1 MIIAVDAAGG
11 DYAPNEIVKGAV
23 KAANEYDVDIV
34 LVGKKSLIHVTAA
47 RQIKNAQI
55 SIVDASEIIEA
66 DEHPMKAVIAKPD
79 SSIVVGI
86 NLLKEGRAQAFVSAG
101 NTGALFGAAFLKLGL
116 IEGIERPAIAA
127 ILDITGSTPVLII
140 DAGANADCKPH
151 YLVQFAE
158 MGNAFS
164 KKVIGIESP
173 RIGLLSNGT
182 EDIKGN
188 RLVIESHELIKNAA
202 LNLNF
207 IGNIE
212 ANEIPKGNV
221 DVVVT
226 DGFTGNVVLKTL
238 EGLGE
243 AVQNFKNLWKNIS
256 NSYHVHGS
264 ALLGSVEMD
273 SWARKLDFR
282 EYGGACLLGVNGNV
296 VKAHGRSRAN
306 AIKNAINLARQT
318 TESNILAA
326 IKKEDISGKD
336 GSSNG

>member
-11 DYAPNEIVKGAV
+11 DYAPNEVIKGAV
-23 KAANEYDVDIV
+23 KAANEYDVDIA

-47 RQIKNAQI
+47 RQVKNAQI
-55 SIVDASEIIEA
+55 SIVDAAEVIEA
-66 DEHPMKAVIAKPD
+66 DEHPLKAVIAKPA

-86 NLLKEGRAQAFVSAG
+86 NLLKEGKAQAFVSAG
-101 NTGALFGAAFLKLGL
+101 NTGALFGAAILNLGL
-116 IEGIERPAIAA
+116 VEGIERPAICA
-127 ILDITGSTPVLII
+127 IIDITGSTPVLLI

-164 KKVIGIESP
+164 KKVIGIDSP
-173 RIGLLSNGT
+173 RIGLLSNGS

-188 RLVIESHELIKNAA
+188 RLVLESHELLKNAN

-212 ANEIPKGNV
+212 ANEIPKGKV

-243 AVQNFKNLWKNIS
+243 AVQNFKNLWKNITS
-256 NSYHVHGS
+256 SYHVHGS

-282 EYGGACLLGVNGNV
+282 EYGGACLLGVKGNV
-296 VKAHGRSRAN
+296 IKAHGRSRAN

-318 TESNILAA
+318 TESNIFAA
-326 IKKEDISGKD
+326 IKKEDKVGKD
-336 GSSNG
+336 GCSN